1 MRVLSDKL
9 DKEIEDVSRDI
20 KAYEACRQPLEGEP
34 WDVLSEAEF
43 RKEKLKFVLKIE
55 AEERNL
61 EAAIEEIEK
70 KNAVVNAELKELEQ
84 KSNCFKEL
92 EERKREMQFWQRLKC
107 HKHI

>member
-1 MRVLSDKL
+1 MLNDFLSL
-9 DKEIEDVSRDI
+9 IHI
-20 KAYEACRQPLEGEP
+20 YYQ
-34 WDVLSEAEF
+34 
-43 RKEKLKFVLKIE
+43 FVLKIE

-92 EERKREMQFWQRLKC
+92 EER
-107 HKHI
+107 